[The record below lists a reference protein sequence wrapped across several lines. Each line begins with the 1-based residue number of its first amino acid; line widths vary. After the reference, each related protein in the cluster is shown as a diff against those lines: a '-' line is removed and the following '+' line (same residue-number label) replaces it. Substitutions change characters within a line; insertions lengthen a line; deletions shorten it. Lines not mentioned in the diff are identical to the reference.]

1 VPHFNVKKNTTC
13 ATAHGKDEASGLD
26 ILSTF
31 FAFSIL
37 LAYISPLFVRA
48 DGAERFLPLLICM
61 YLPDSPLPTSGSP
74 DVVSSQAHWKFRD
87 LKIYASTEWLA
98 DNKKKYRQV
107 FDRLETTYVYAEL
120 SFYNKY
126 YDIEDWE
133 VNIELRCYSI
143 KKQRKEICTL
153 PFRRKVSK
161 FDAVGYIREGWGN
174 KQEGV
179 FWKRGQYC
187 WEAWIEGEKVA
198 SRQFHIEDANKPITK
213 TENPYCQLTS
223 LKMYEG
229 PYDDVLEFD
238 RSYLRRFNGEE
249 TRYVYAE
256 VMLKNLL
263 AARQWQCELFI
274 KFYNDARELK
284 GQVVRLHKVEKGEEH
299 IRLTAGWGSNVKG
312 SWRNDRYTAEIIFM
326 DQLLGVMQFEVGAD
340 VEEGTNNVWLPD
352 KGVQVLHDMEPED
365 TASFEEVMTNFETL
379 IGLSEIKRKVREHAQ
394 YIQFLQLRKE
404 KGFTEKDGINVHSVF
419 VGNPG
424 TGKTTVAK
432 MMGRLYRK
440 MGLLSKGHV
449 HEVDRAD
456 LVGEYIGQTAPKVK
470 EAIEQARGGVL
481 FIDEA
486 YALSRSLEDNK
497 DFGKEAIEILVRE
510 LSNGPG
516 DLAVIVA
523 GYPKEMKTFL
533 DSNPGLRSRFKL
545 TFEFTDYLPQ
555 ELVQI
560 AVHASQ
566 EKEITLAP
574 EAHSELAEIITEAYR
589 RRDRTFGNARFVHD
603 LMDKTKIQLGL
614 RLMAHPDVQT
624 LGDAELRLVHKEDVE
639 KVQVERKRALPLIPV
654 DEKLLQTALH
664 ELDSLIGMPSIKK
677 DIRELV
683 SLVRFYRESG
693 RDVLGRFFL
702 HTVLI
707 GNPGTGKTTVARI
720 LAKIYKAL
728 GVLERGHT
736 IETDRQGLVA
746 GYVGQTATKTDE
758 RVQESLGGVLFIDE
772 AYSLVNGGRGTHGD
786 FGDEAIQ
793 TLIKRMEDHRGEF
806 FVFVAGYPENMDA
819 FLKANPGLAS
829 RFDKILRF
837 EDYEPEELLEIA
849 LQMFRQENYHVTE
862 DTREYLGKYLAFL
875 HQFRD
880 KYFGN
885 ARTVRKVVQEIIKN
899 QNLRAAVSTD
909 TDATTIELNDVA
921 SLSFDKEKLAVYQ
934 RRGIGF

>member
-1 VPHFNVKKNTTC
+1 MHFPDIPQSNVGTPQ
-13 ATAHGKDEASGLD
+13 EGL
-26 ILSTF
+26 
-31 FAFSIL
+31 
-37 LAYISPLFVRA
+37 
-48 DGAERFLPLLICM
+48 
-61 YLPDSPLPTSGSP
+61 
-74 DVVSSQAHWKFRD
+74 SSQTHWKFRD

-107 FDRLETTYVYAEL
+107 FDRLETSYVYAEL
-120 SFYNKY
+120 SFFNKY

-133 VNIELRCYSI
+133 VNVELRCYAI
-143 KKQRKEICTL
+143 RKQRKEICTL
-153 PFRRKVSK
+153 PFKRKVSK
-161 FDAVGYIREGWGN
+161 FDAIGYIREGWGN
-174 KQEGV
+174 KNEGV
-179 FWKRGQYC
+179 FWKRGQYV
-187 WEAWIEGEKVA
+187 WEAWIEGEKVQ
-198 SRQFHIEDANKPITK
+198 SKNFFIEDAGSPITK
-213 TENPYCQLTS
+213 EENPYCQLTG
-223 LKMYEG
+223 LRMYEG

-238 RSYLRRFNGEE
+238 RVYLRRFNGED

-256 VMLKNLL
+256 VMLRNLQPSRL
-263 AARQWQCELFI
+263 WQCELFI

-284 GQVVRLHKVEKGEEH
+284 GQVVRLHKIEKAEEN

-312 SWRNDRYTAEIIFM
+312 SWRHDRYTAEIVFM
-326 DQLLGVMQFEVGAD
+326 DQLLGVMQFEVGGEQ
-340 VEEGTNNVWLPD
+340 EEGTNNVWLPD
-352 KGVQVLHDMEPED
+352 KGIQVLETTTED
-365 TASFEEVMTNFETL
+365 QATFEEVMREFDQL

-404 KGFTEKDGINVHSVF
+404 KGFTEKESINVHSVF

-449 HEVDRAD
+449 HEVDRSD

-470 EAIEQARGGVL
+470 EAIEKARGGVL

-510 LSNGPG
+510 LSNGVG

-545 TFEFTDYLPQ
+545 SFEFTDYLPQ
-555 ELVQI
+555 ELSLI
-560 AVHASQ
+560 AEHAAS
-566 EKEITLAP
+566 EKEVYITPDARLSLDA
-574 EAHSELAEIITEAYR
+574 IITEAFR
-589 RRDRTFGNARFVHD
+589 RRDRTFGNARFIHD
-603 LMDKTKIQLGL
+603 LVEKAKIQLGL
-614 RLMAHPDVQT
+614 RLMALADVRT
-624 LGDAELRLVHKEDVE
+624 LHSEDLKSILPIDVD
-639 KVQVERKRALPLIPV
+639 KVQVEHHRPLPLIPV

-664 ELDSLIGMPSIKK
+664 ELDSMIGMPGIKK

-720 LAKIYKAL
+720 IAKIYKAL

-736 IETDRQGLVA
+736 VETDRQGLVA

-758 RVQESLGGVLFIDE
+758 RVEEALGGVLFIDE
-772 AYSLVNGGRGTHGD
+772 AYALTQSGRSSQGD

-793 TLIKRMEDHRGEF
+793 TLLKRMEDHRGRF
-806 FVFVAGYPENMDA
+806 FVFVAGYPENMDT

-837 EDYEPEELLEIA
+837 EDYTPEELLEIA
-849 LQMFRQENYHVTE
+849 LQMFNQEQYRVAE
-862 DTREYLGKYLAFL
+862 DTREYLGNYFEFL

-880 KYFGN
+880 KFFGN
-885 ARTVRKVVQEIIKN
+885 ARTVRQVVQEIIKN
-899 QNLRAAVSTD
+899 QNLRIAAGNIP
-909 TDATTIELNDVA
+909 DAPDDSMLIELNDVA
-921 SLSFDKEKLAVYQ
+921 TLTFDKAKLAVYQ